1 MNLPGINDG
10 AFTNAI
16 LKINQLLLLINKLF
30 YLHSSQH
37 NINTSSKKDWS

>member
-10 AFTNAI
+10 AFTNAT
-16 LKINQLLLLINKLF
+16 LEINQLLLINKLF

-37 NINTSSKKDWS
+37 NINTSSKEDWS